1 MAAVDGALRELQQ
14 QRDGLKQQLGALE
27 KAIAPTDAAEA
38 IMTSIKGADPF
49 NKPEE
54 NEWVAGSPG
63 PKPDCT
69 CVIL

>member
-27 KAIAPTDAAEA
+27 KAIAPTEAAEA
-38 IMTSIKGADPF
+38 IMSSIKGPDPF

-63 PKPDCT
+63 PNKDC